1 VSRWPNAGVAIA
13 QERKSVSLAVSPAG
27 GSHGS
32 GGAIV
37 TVITR
42 TSDTEAPHVADVV
55 LEIRDMAKS
64 FGPVRALKRMNLT
77 VRRGRVHTLLGENGA
92 GKSTLMKILAGVFT
106 PTSGTIVLSGKP
118 YIPHNPR
125 DARAHGISIV
135 FQELSLCRNLSV
147 AENIFASHEPS
158 HLGFIR
164 DRELNGAAEQLIRDL
179 GLPVDVRAKVGD
191 LSIAQR
197 QLVEIAKGLSLPADV
212 VILDEPTSSLSDS
225 EAEILFTIID
235 RLKSQGKAVIYI
247 SHRMEEIMRLSD
259 DITVMRDGEYV
270 TTTEKNKTSIDRLI
284 ALMVGREMNDIY
296 PPRVA
301 ARPSAETPP
310 VLATQNLTVSGK
322 FEDVSID
329 VKPGE
334 VVGLFGLVGSGRSDI
349 MKALFGMYRPQGEI
363 LLDGKQL
370 ALASASDAIRN
381 GIAFV
386 TENRKEEGLVLP
398 HSVERNINM
407 VALGQLAGPLGLMR
421 ASAEREAARSEVK
434 RLAIKTASIDTSAGS
449 LSGGNQQKIVL
460 AKWLQIKPR
469 VLILDEPT
477 RGVDVGAKFE
487 IYRII
492 RELAAN
498 GAAILM
504 VSSELPEVLG
514 MSDRVVVMHEGNW
527 LSATLDAGGATH
539 PKRS

>member
-1 VSRWPNAGVAIA
+1 MTATNSEQNA
-13 QERKSVSLAVSPAG
+13 SLD
-27 GSHGS
+27 
-32 GGAIV
+32 
-37 TVITR
+37 TVNET
-42 TSDTEAPHVADVV
+42 V
-55 LEIRDMAKS
+55 LEIRDIAKS
-64 FGPVRALKRMNLT
+64 FGPVVALKRMNLT

-92 GKSTLMKILAGVFT
+92 GKSTLMKILAGVFK
-106 PTSGTIVLSGKP
+106 PTSGTITLKGAP
-118 YIPHNPR
+118 YAPRNPR

-135 FQELSLCRNLSV
+135 FQELSLSRNLSV
-147 AENIFASHEPS
+147 AENIFANNEPS
-158 HLGFIR
+158 RFGFIR
-164 DRELNGAAEQLIRDL
+164 NSELNAESDRLIGEL
-179 GLPVDVRAKVGD
+179 GLPVDARAKVGD

-197 QLVEIAKGLSLPADV
+197 QLVEIAKGLSQPADV

-225 EAEILFTIID
+225 EAEILFQIIE
-235 RLKSQGKAVIYI
+235 RLKARGTAVIYI

-259 DITVMRDGEYV
+259 DITVVRDGEYV
-270 TTTEKNKTSIDRLI
+270 TTTEKDQTSIDRLI

-296 PPRVA
+296 PPREA
-301 ARPSAETPP
+301 PRPSGIVPP
-310 VLATQNLTVSGK
+310 ILATKNLTVPGK
-322 FEDVSID
+322 FHDVSID
-329 VKPGE
+329 VRPGE
-334 VVGLFGLVGSGRSDI
+334 VLGLFGLVGSGRSDV
-349 MKALFGMYRPQGEI
+349 MNALFGMLRPTGEI

-370 ALASASDAIRN
+370 TLASPTDAIRN

-407 VALGQLAGPLGLMR
+407 VALGQLAGPFGMMR
-421 ASAEREAARSEVK
+421 SSAERSAAKTEVL
-434 RLAIKTASIDTSAGS
+434 RLLIKTASLDTVVGS

-460 AKWLQIKPR
+460 AKWLQMKPR

-514 MSDRVVVMHEGNW
+514 LSDRVVVMHNKHV
-527 LSATLDAGGATH
+527 AAALDADGLTPETVMSYAAGMHT
-539 PKRS
+539 